1 MGIRNI
7 ISLYSQR
14 SLNTLNK
21 GDFMRIKELCEESME
36 VLGKVD
42 PGYPLWKAE
51 TLKDLSTAMMNLA
64 RYDGEQEIVFSKYLS
79 HRTQFEMGE
88 ISRPEFLVQVSK
100 SMKMVQEASNCKSCI
115 KIERK
120 LENGET
126 LSEEQSAS

>member
-1 MGIRNI
+1 
-7 ISLYSQR
+7 
-14 SLNTLNK
+14 
-21 GDFMRIKELCEESME
+21 
-36 VLGKVD
+36 
-42 PGYPLWKAE
+42 
-51 TLKDLSTAMMNLA
+51 
-64 RYDGEQEIVFSKYLS
+64 
-79 HRTQFEMGE
+79 MGE